1 MKDVDEV
8 IDGYSGRAHTV
19 LLYTQTVK
27 RLADAAKRPGFTA
40 DDWAPLA
47 ALVDTGEFER
57 VGNFKEVMNWTQY
70 LGFLSNWAPSSQW
83 EASFKRVSEVDGVV
97 FLELEERSEVGEL
110 TSVVNSLS
118 VYEFTDDGKIS
129 HIDLYLQMAL
139 PNMEMLDSYQGVEIS
154 E

>member
-8 IDGYSGRAHTV
+8 IDAYSGRAHTA

-27 RLADAAKRPGFTA
+27 RLADAAKRPGFTV
-40 DDWAPLA
+40 DDWVPLA

-57 VGNFKEVMNWTQY
+57 VGNFKEVMNWTEY
-70 LGFLSNWAPSSQW
+70 VGFLSNWAPSSSW

-97 FLELEERSEVGEL
+97 FLELEERSEVGDF

-118 VYEFTDDGKIS
+118 VYEFTDEEKIS

-139 PNMEMLDSYQGVEIS
+139 PNMEMLDSYQSVEIS

>member
-1 MKDVDEV
+1 MKDVDAV
-8 IDGYSGRAHTV
+8 VDDYTGRSHTV
-19 LLYTQTVK
+19 LRYTQTVK
-27 RLADAAKRPGFTA
+27 QLADAAKRPGFTA

-47 ALVDTGEFER
+47 ELVDTGAFER

-70 LGFLSNWAPSSQW
+70 LDFLANWAPSSEW
-83 EASFKRVSEVDGVV
+83 EASFKRVSEIDGVV
-97 FLELEERSEVGEL
+97 FLELEERSQIGDL

-118 VYEFTDDGKIS
+118 VYEFSGDGKIR

-139 PNMEMLDSYQGVEIS
+139 PNLDMLESYGAVEIS

>member
-1 MKDVDEV
+1 MRNDIGDHHAQRRPEHRLVVEQAVQRDAV
-8 IDGYSGRAHTV
+8 VGR
-19 LLYTQTVK
+19 QD
-27 RLADAAKRPGFTA
+27 DA
-40 DDWAPLA
+40 
-47 ALVDTGEFER
+47 GEFER

-70 LGFLSNWAPSSQW
+70 LGFLSNWAPSSSW

-97 FLELEERSEVGEL
+97 FLELEERSEVGEF

-118 VYEFTDDGKIS
+118 VYEFADDGKIS

-139 PNMEMLDSYQGVEIS
+139 PNMEMLDSYQGVAIS

>member
-1 MKDVDEV
+1 MKDIDEV

-19 LLYTQTVK
+19 LRYTQTVK

-47 ALVDTGEFER
+47 ALVDTGKFER
-57 VGNFKEVMNWTQY
+57 VGNFKEVMNWPEY
-70 LGFLSNWAPSSQW
+70 LGFLANWAPSSKW
-83 EASFKRVSEVDGVV
+83 EASFKRVSDVEGVV
-97 FLELEERSEVGEL
+97 FLELEERSEVGEF

-118 VYEFTDDGKIS
+118 VYEFADDGKIS

-139 PNMEMLDSYQGVEIS
+139 PNMEMLDSYQAVEIS

>member
-8 IDGYSGRAHTV
+8 IDGYSGRAYTV
-19 LLYTQTVK
+19 LLYTQMVK

-70 LGFLSNWAPSSQW
+70 LEFLSNWAPSSSW

-97 FLELEERSEVGEL
+97 FLELEERSEVGEF

-118 VYEFTDDGKIS
+118 VYEFADDGKIS

>member
-1 MKDVDEV
+1 MKDIDEV
-8 IDGYSGRAHTV
+8 IDGYSGRVHTV

-47 ALVDTGEFER
+47 ALVDAGKFER
-57 VGNFKEVMNWTQY
+57 VGNFKEVMNWPEY
-70 LGFLSNWAPSSQW
+70 VGFLSNWAPSSQW

-97 FLELEERSEVGEL
+97 FLELEERSQVGEF

-118 VYEFTDDGKIS
+118 VYEFADDGKIS
-129 HIDLYLQMAL
+129 RIDLYLQMAL
-139 PNMEMLDSYQGVEIS
+139 PNLEMLDSYQAVEIS